1 MIRSICNKCD
11 IHCNF
16 WMGSV
21 CVCGSLILCWF
32 SHLNWLLMSFHCYQ
46 FRHGEWEIEHLSK
59 SNGWFDFIITIH
71 LNTFFLAK
79 LDSTTWANLWPLGH
93 CGHLWRFIHMWKY
106 MSKWLTDHTMYQYHI
121 PKVEKKMCVFVSI
134 FIAKVGEPHDIYI
147 YTHFALCS
155 HSFNRYIVCLCVCV
169 RASFHFRISNV
180 LNYEAP
186 SCLMCLSHIYREIKN
201 EQPMKRLFQRD
212 HHWAISTKNAWFENR
227 WCWLVSVHTNMCFV
241 STFRHV
247 VYIKIVE

>member
-1 MIRSICNKCD
+1 MRHSLQFWVLCVYVVHWFYAGSCIWIGYWCHSIVINSGTWRMRNRTFIQIKWMIWFHHHDSSEYFLFGQVRFDYLSQPVATGSLWSPLAFHSYVKIYVKMTDRPHYVSISHTESWEKNVCFRFDFYCKSRWASRHIYSFRPLFTLFQPVYC
-11 IHCNF
+11 I
-16 WMGSV
+16 SV
-21 CVCGSLILCWF
+21 C
-32 SHLNWLLMSFHCYQ
+32 
-46 FRHGEWEIEHLSK
+46 
-59 SNGWFDFIITIH
+59 
-71 LNTFFLAK
+71 A
-79 LDSTTWANLWPLGH
+79 
-93 CGHLWRFIHMWKY
+93 
-106 MSKWLTDHTMYQYHI
+106 
-121 PKVEKKMCVFVSI
+121 
-134 FIAKVGEPHDIYI
+134 
-147 YTHFALCS
+147 
-155 HSFNRYIVCLCVCV
+155 

-227 WCWLVSVHTNMCFV
+227 WCWLVFVHTNMCFV

>member
-1 MIRSICNKCD
+1 MRHSLQFLD
-11 IHCNF
+11 GF
-16 WMGSV
+16 
-21 CVCGSLILCWF
+21 CVCMWFIDFMLVLAFELVTDVISLWSI
-32 SHLNWLLMSFHCYQ
+32 Q
-46 FRHGEWEIEHLSK
+46 AHGEWEIEHLSK
-59 SNGWFDFIITIH
+59 SNEWFDSIITIH

-93 CGHLWRFIHMWKY
+93 FVVTFGVSFICENICQNDWQTTLCINITYRK
-106 MSKWLTDHTMYQYHI
+106 LR
-121 PKVEKKMCVFVSI
+121 KKMCVFVSI
-134 FIAKVGEPHDIYI
+134 FIAKVGEPHDIY
-147 YTHFALCS
+147 THFALCS
-155 HSFNRYIVCLCVCV
+155 HSFNRYIVYLCVCA

-227 WCWLVSVHTNMCFV
+227 WCWLVFVHTNMCFV